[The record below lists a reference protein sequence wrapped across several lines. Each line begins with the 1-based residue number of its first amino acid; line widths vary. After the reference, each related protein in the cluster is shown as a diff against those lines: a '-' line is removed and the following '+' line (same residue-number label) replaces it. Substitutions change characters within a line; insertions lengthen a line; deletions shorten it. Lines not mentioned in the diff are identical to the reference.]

1 MGDYLRIIVVSDSH
15 DNLFAVDEFLKSLGS
30 IKPDL
35 LIHLGDI
42 VSPFTL
48 KRFLDVGVRFT
59 GVFGN
64 NDGDRVKLKEMC
76 SDLYEQPVITSIDGI
91 HFVLFHGFG
100 TPETTLRVV
109 ESLARSMPSGIVL
122 YGHTHKWDLRMVGG
136 AVIANP
142 GALSGYLSEVMSYLS
157 MSLSGGKAVLEVREL
172 LTGKI
177 LGRLEYSV
185 EEAS

>member
-1 MGDYLRIIVVSDSH
+1 M
-15 DNLFAVDEFLKSLGS
+15 
-30 IKPDL
+30 
-35 LIHLGDI
+35 
-42 VSPFTL
+42 
-48 KRFLDVGVRFT
+48 
-59 GVFGN
+59 
-64 NDGDRVKLKEMC
+64 KEMC